1 MKQLAALFCVFLL
14 SFQLNAQSNNPA
26 PIIFVYDAS
35 GSMWGQMQ
43 GKTKMEIASSVL
55 STTVDNLPTNQQI
68 GLVAYGHR
76 QKGDCKDVETLV
88 GISNSSKNTI
98 TTAVKNIKP
107 LGKTPLAYSAT
118 TVINQLR
125 KSKEKATIILI
136 TDGIESCNGN
146 ICDVVKAAKEEG
158 IDFKLH
164 IVGFGLK
171 AEETGQLK
179 CAATAGDGTYYD
191 AADANA
197 LGDAM
202 NQVVTQTI
210 DKNEGNHGI
219 YAVKNNQA
227 VDALMTAYKPGT
239 SERMGGIR
247 TYRDTAYAYL
257 PAGTYDIEVRP
268 LENSK
273 IKPLLFKNVTTYDD
287 KKTFQLVSF
296 DGGKFVITTTNNG
309 EGWDCTTKI
318 TDQNGTV
325 VGGIRTYGKT
335 RPVELNAGTYDI
347 KVQALNMQG
356 LETTT
361 IIEDKVIE
369 PGKETPVRY
378 NFESGV
384 LEILP
389 KYNGEL
395 IDCTSYV
402 EDTATGKRVAGGRT
416 YNKGRKININP
427 GTYKVQTNALGKNS
441 NLGKKTV
448 TVTIKAGE
456 THSETI
462 NY

>member
-1 MKQLAALFCVFLL
+1 MNV
-14 SFQLNAQSNNPA
+14 S
-26 PIIFVYDAS
+26 
-35 GSMWGQMQ
+35 
-43 GKTKMEIASSVL
+43 
-55 STTVDNLPTNQQI
+55 
-68 GLVAYGHR
+68 
-76 QKGDCKDVETLV
+76 
-88 GISNSSKNTI
+88 
-98 TTAVKNIKP
+98 
-107 LGKTPLAYSAT
+107 
-118 TVINQLR
+118 R
-125 KSKEKATIILI
+125 K
-136 TDGIESCNGN
+136 
-146 ICDVVKAAKEEG
+146 
-158 IDFKLH
+158 
-164 IVGFGLK
+164 
-171 AEETGQLK
+171 
-179 CAATAGDGTYYD
+179 
-191 AADANA
+191 
-197 LGDAM
+197 
-202 NQVVTQTI
+202 
-210 DKNEGNHGI
+210 
-219 YAVKNNQA
+219 
-227 VDALMTAYKPGT
+227 
-239 SERMGGIR
+239 
-247 TYRDTAYAYL
+247 
-257 PAGTYDIEVRP
+257 
-268 LENSK
+268 
-273 IKPLLFKNVTTYDD
+273 
-287 KKTFQLVSF
+287 
-296 DGGKFVITTTNNG
+296 
-309 EGWDCTTKI
+309 TKI

-402 EDTATGKRVAGGRT
+402 EDTVTGKRVAGGRT